1 LEKGRGF
8 CRLKSQF
15 DPDTGDVKAGF
26 GYHTSYQT
34 TAAGGGDKELLPQ
47 LTSSYS
53 FGTRLL
59 MAGGPETPQCYG
71 PDTHDG
77 HGSCMREPGAGLGN
91 ISDAEGMR

>member
-1 LEKGRGF
+1 M
-8 CRLKSQF
+8 
-15 DPDTGDVKAGF
+15 KAGF

-91 ISDAEGMR
+91 ISDAEGMRCDESSLCF